1 VNFLDSNLL
10 ILVISILAVGLIAIV
25 SPMVVSFL
33 KAKQVPTEDILNNI
47 DELASIVKNINN
59 SMNKDAQSK
68 KVLDLIISSA
78 EQAVKYSEQI
88 YIAGQISEGERK
100 EKAVQFVRT
109 VLFDANIDIT
119 PERENL
125 INSAIEAAV
134 FLLPKTTKH

>member
-1 VNFLDSNLL
+1 MDSNLL
-10 ILVISILAVGLIAIV
+10 TIFISILAVGIILVGAPIL
-25 SPMVVSFL
+25 VSFL
-33 KAKQVPTEDILNNI
+33 KGELVPTEDILDNI
-47 DELASIVKNINN
+47 DELASIVKTINN
-59 SMNKDAQSK
+59 SMNNDAQSK
-68 KVLDLIISSA
+68 KVLDLIILSA

-109 VLFDANIDIT
+109 VLYDANIDIT

-134 FLLPKTTKH
+134 FLLPRTTKH